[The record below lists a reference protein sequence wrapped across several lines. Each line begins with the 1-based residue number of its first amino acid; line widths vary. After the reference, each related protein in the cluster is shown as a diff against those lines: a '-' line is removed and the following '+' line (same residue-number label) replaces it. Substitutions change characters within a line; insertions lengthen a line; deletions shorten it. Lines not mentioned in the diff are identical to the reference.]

1 MNELKEKYAE
11 MILNVCLLVKEN
23 QPLFIS
29 ANSEVSDFVRIIANE
44 AYKIGVKD
52 IYFDIVDSNLKHD
65 MLKNLELED
74 LKNTQYFNRSIWSE
88 YAKKGAAFV
97 MLASEMPGLMN
108 DIDSEKQSKSLVYSL
123 ESREGFNDMRD
134 KSMVPWCI
142 AAVPTLS
149 WARKVFPESEEP
161 VNEMWNKI
169 FEICGVTKENPE
181 LELNNKL
188 NKLSE
193 RKDKLNS
200 YKISKLIYTN
210 SIGTNFTIEL
220 PNNVLWATGREKLVN
235 GDEVLVN
242 FPTEE
247 IFTSPN
253 YESANGI
260 VYSSKP
266 LSYQDH
272 IIDKFW
278 IKFENGIAIDCGAE
292 EGLETLQSVI
302 NSCENS
308 NRLGEVALVPY
319 DSPISNSNT
328 IFYETLF
335 DENAACHLALGNS
348 FPECIENGVNMSKE
362 ELIENKLNQCKNH
375 VDFMIGTDDLNIKG
389 ITNTGEEIDIFVNG
403 NFSELF

>member
-1 MNELKEKYAE
+1 
-11 MILNVCLLVKEN
+11 
-23 QPLFIS
+23 
-29 ANSEVSDFVRIIANE
+29 
-44 AYKIGVKD
+44 
-52 IYFDIVDSNLKHD
+52 
-65 MLKNLELED
+65 
-74 LKNTQYFNRSIWSE
+74 
-88 YAKKGAAFV
+88 
-97 MLASEMPGLMN
+97 
-108 DIDSEKQSKSLVYSL
+108 
-123 ESREGFNDMRD
+123 
-134 KSMVPWCI
+134 MVPWCI

-149 WARKVFPESEEP
+149 WSEKVFPNSDDSI
-161 VNEMWNKI
+161 NEMWNKI
-169 FEICGVTKENPE
+169 FEICGVNKDNPE

-193 RKDKLNS
+193 RKNKLNS
-200 YKISKLIYTN
+200 YNIKKLIYTN

-253 YESANGI
+253 CESANGI

-272 IIDKFW
+272 IINNFW

-292 EGLETLQSVI
+292 EGLETLQSMI

-308 NRLGEVALVPY
+308 NKLGEVALVPY

-335 DENAACHLALGNS
+335 DENAACHLALGDS
-348 FPECIENGVNMSKE
+348 FPECLQDSKGKSKD
-362 ELIENKLNQCKNH
+362 ELFKLGLNKCDSH
-375 VDFMIGTDDLNIKG
+375 VDFMIGNKDLNIKG
-389 ITNTGEEIDIFVNG
+389 ITKDNKEIDIFVDG
-403 NFSELF
+403 NFSSIFE

>member
-1 MNELKEKYAE
+1 
-11 MILNVCLLVKEN
+11 
-23 QPLFIS
+23 
-29 ANSEVSDFVRIIANE
+29 
-44 AYKIGVKD
+44 
-52 IYFDIVDSNLKHD
+52 
-65 MLKNLELED
+65 
-74 LKNTQYFNRSIWSE
+74 
-88 YAKKGAAFV
+88 

-108 DIDSEKQSKSLVYSL
+108 DIDSEKQSKALVYSL

-149 WARKVFPESEEP
+149 WSKKVFPESEEP
-161 VNEMWNKI
+161 INEMWNKI
-169 FEICGVTKENPE
+169 FEICGVTKDNPE

-188 NKLSE
+188 NKLGE

-200 YKISKLIYTN
+200 YNIRKLIYTN
-210 SIGTNFTIEL
+210 GIGTNFTIEL

-253 YESANGI
+253 CESANGI

-272 IIDKFW
+272 IINNFW
-278 IKFENGIAIDCGAE
+278 IKFEKGIAIDCGAE
-292 EGLETLQSVI
+292 EGLETLQSMI

-308 NRLGEVALVPY
+308 NKLGEVALVPY

-348 FPECIENGVNMSKE
+348 FPECIKNGVNMSKE
-362 ELIENKLNQCKNH
+362 ELTNNKLNQCKNH
-375 VDFMIGTDDLNIKG
+375 VDFMIGTKDLNIKG
-389 ITNTGEEIDIFVNG
+389 ITDNGEEIDIFING